1 MISIRTAKFKEIND
15 IIEFQILMARETE
28 NLELD
33 REQLTHGVEAVFEDR
48 AKGVYYVAVTENEEV
63 VGCLLTTYEWSE
75 WRNGQVI
82 WIQSVYVKV
91 EYRSQGIFKKLFGH
105 ITAMMEEEKSFKGIR
120 LYAEKENIRAHQV
133 YKTLGMNNDHYL
145 MFELM
150 KDF

>member
-1 MISIRTAKFKEIND
+1 MINIRAAKFKEIPD

-63 VGCLLTTYEWSE
+63 IGCLLTTYEWSE

-82 WIQSVYVKV
+82 WVQSVYVKV
-91 EYRSQGIFKKLFGH
+91 EHRGKGIFKQLFGY
-105 ITAMMEEEKSFKGIR
+105 IKTIMEGEKSIKGIR

-133 YKTLGMNNDHYL
+133 YKNLGMNNDHYL
-145 MFELM
+145 LFELM